1 MNNKTYKNCL
11 VEFDCGWN
19 LKFLWILLL
28 GFWCFPI
35 LAPAQTNTNNA
46 PPKAAS
52 KAADP
57 RRVDVNEFEK
67 LWQDKHN
74 VVLDVRTPKEFA
86 AGHIPGAINLDVNS
100 SDFGEKVSG
109 LSKDKVYLV
118 HCAAGVRSARACQK
132 MNSLGFEHLIDL
144 APGFKGWQQAS
155 KPVEK

>member
-1 MNNKTYKNCL
+1 MVKFEMNNKTYKYCF
-11 VEFDCGWN
+11 VE
-19 LKFLWILLL
+19 LKLLWILVL

-35 LAPAQTNTNNA
+35 LAPAQTNTNTA
-46 PPKAAS
+46 LGKATG
-52 KAADP
+52 KVTEP
-57 RRVDVNEFEK
+57 RKVDVNEFEK

-74 VVLDVRTPKEFA
+74 VVLDVRTSKEFA

-100 SDFGEKVSG
+100 SDFGEKVAG

-144 APGFKGWQQAS
+144 APGFKAWQQAG